1 MQKRFSLCAVSFP
14 VIFAALIASAPV
26 SGEENENASS
36 PRQDIT
42 MDTGPSG
49 IYHYYDRELGEWV
62 SGVIAKPDLQE
73 NQRSQDVFPLIIA
86 PEIRIPVPGNRLS
99 PPRASG
105 ERSMSSQA
113 LLWRALPDKHAQCL
127 LCRHFCRLRAGEWGI
142 CGVRGC
148 KAAKDGHPEIFTL
161 GRSPCCCPSR
171 RSY

>member
-1 MQKRFSLCAVSFP
+1 MQQRFSLCAVSFP

-49 IYHYYDRELGEWV
+49 IYHYYDRELGEWA

-86 PEIRIPVPGNRLS
+86 PEIRIPVPGE
-99 PPRASG
+99 PAFPRPEPRGS
-105 ERSMSSQA
+105 
-113 LLWRALPDKHAQCL
+113 AQ
-127 LCRHFCRLRAGEWGI
+127 
-142 CGVRGC
+142 
-148 KAAKDGHPEIFTL
+148 
-161 GRSPCCCPSR
+161 
-171 RSY
+171 

>member
-73 NQRSQDVFPLIIA
+73 NQRSQDVF
-86 PEIRIPVPGNRLS
+86 
-99 PPRASG
+99 
-105 ERSMSSQA
+105 RSS
-113 LLWRALPDKHAQCL
+113 
-127 LCRHFCRLRAGEWGI
+127 
-142 CGVRGC
+142 
-148 KAAKDGHPEIFTL
+148 
-161 GRSPCCCPSR
+161 SR
-171 RSY
+171 RKSGFPYRGNPPFPARRLGGALNEQSGPSVAGTAG